1 MKKFKIHKNRI
12 RNKKAFTLAEMLVAV
27 LIMSFAGMLV
37 MSGLAVITSSFQ
49 DLLLHSQTQMVLKEY
64 MSEVRSGF
72 LSADLDSEL
81 IIDATNSVDTRPA
94 FTHSGLGCVGYYTVI
109 NDAGDEVPNGNTDA
123 ALGTI
128 IFQPAHFNY
137 DTNEAEKS
145 SLSATKENYVS
156 LVSTKLSK
164 DFTARI
170 EYRFDKSTQMFSGK
184 IIVKSARKLSS
195 GEQVEL
201 SGEFSVSPICR
212 ETESGGT

>member
-49 DLLLHSQTQMVLKEY
+49 DLLLHSQAQMVLKEY

-81 IIDATNSVDTRPA
+81 IIDGTDTCPV
-94 FTHSGLGCVGYYTVI
+94 FTHSGIGYVGYYAVI
-109 NDAGDEVPNGNTDA
+109 DDDDHDGF
-123 ALGTI
+123 GTI
-128 IFQPAHFNY
+128 VFQPVDY
-137 DTNEAEKS
+137 DDEHNVAVKS
-145 SLSATKENYVS
+145 SPSGVYVS

-164 DFTARI
+164 DFTAKI
-170 EYRFDKSTQMFSGK
+170 EYHFNKTTQMFDNGE
-184 IIVKSARKLSS
+184 IIVKSVRKLSS

-201 SGEFSVSPICR
+201 SGDFNVSPICR
-212 ETESGGT
+212 ETEAGGT